1 MYTGSKWMTTAEI
14 ICLTAIPNISFPN
27 KTLPQC
33 RIQTERNHYCTL
45 ISETGQALKSKK
57 KAFFHNDKLSTIR
70 K

>member
-14 ICLTAIPNISFPN
+14 ICLTAIPNILFPN